1 MVLSLQTFVEKNLS
15 KVKEEEEKMTEPAV
29 ARALVSEFGAE
40 GAIHVLD
47 GWPFHLENA
56 IKFIGFSGKCIIFGK
71 MIFEWQF
78 QNLHFFRGLQPSN

>member
-1 MVLSLQTFVEKNLS
+1 MAQCEYLIDSEDDLDVRHRWTFSFIKMVLSLQTFVEKNLS

-47 GWPFHLENA
+47 G
-56 IKFIGFSGKCIIFGK
+56 
-71 MIFEWQF
+71 
-78 QNLHFFRGLQPSN
+78 